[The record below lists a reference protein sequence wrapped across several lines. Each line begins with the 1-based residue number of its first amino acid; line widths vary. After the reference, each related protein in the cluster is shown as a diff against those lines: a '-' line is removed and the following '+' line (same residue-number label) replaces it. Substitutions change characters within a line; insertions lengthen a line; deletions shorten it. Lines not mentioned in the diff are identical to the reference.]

1 MTPTWRTARD
11 EAVDHARH
19 LRSVIT
25 VETSCLHCG
34 GPLRLDRQHTH
45 HPARVVGTYVCHDCA
60 AEYAI
65 RIEQAT
71 ITAPAPTTI
80 DQRARDYRARKK
92 AQASA

>member
-1 MTPTWRTARD
+1 MTPTWRTART
-11 EAVDHARH
+11 EAIDHARH

-25 VETSCLHCG
+25 VTASCLHCG

-45 HPARVVGTYVCHDCA
+45 HPARGVGTYICHDCT

>member
-25 VETSCLHCG
+25 VDVACLHCG
-34 GPLRLDRQHTH
+34 GPLRLDRQHVH
-45 HPARVVGTYVCHDCA
+45 YPARVVGTYICHDCD
-60 AEYAI
+60 AEQAI
-65 RIEQAT
+65 RIEQAA
-71 ITAPAPTTI
+71 ITPPPPER
-80 DQRARDYRARKK
+80 DERARAYRARQK